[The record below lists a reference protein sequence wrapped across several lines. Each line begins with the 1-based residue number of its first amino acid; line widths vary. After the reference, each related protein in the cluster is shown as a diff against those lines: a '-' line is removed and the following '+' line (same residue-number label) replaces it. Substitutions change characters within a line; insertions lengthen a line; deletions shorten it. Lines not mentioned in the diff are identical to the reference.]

1 MALLREKPQVVSM
14 VPVSVDDPTL
24 PVPPETL
31 SYGDVLL
38 RFARVVFGDPARG
51 IVPSYHFRILAPGG
65 KDAGH
70 INFRVGDTE
79 HVRHC
84 VGHVGFVVAE
94 AFRGHGYAWQA
105 SRALAPFIRSI
116 YPAVILTCDP
126 DNLASRRTIED
137 LGALFMDEVAVPP
150 HDPQY
155 ERGSRRKRRYAWIP

>member
-1 MALLREKPQVVSM
+1 M
-14 VPVSVDDPTL
+14 VPPLADDPTL
-24 PVPPETL
+24 QVPPETL
-31 SYGDVLL
+31 SYGEVLL

-51 IVPSYHFRILAPGG
+51 FVPYYHYRILAPGG
-65 KDAGH
+65 SDAGH
-70 INFRVGDTE
+70 INFRVGESE

-84 VGHVGFVVAE
+84 VGHVGFEVAE
-94 AFRGHGYAWQA
+94 AFRGRGYAWQA

-137 LGALFMDEVAVPP
+137 LGALFMDEVAVPA

-155 ERGSRRKRRYAWIP
+155 ERGSRAKRRYAWIP